1 MENNSNFS
9 IQRIGWLIRSDVWEA
24 LKIIAIITLA
34 VFGFGLFIAFV
45 LPDSSS
51 ANRNFPHDKLYG
63 NTLFVGGFVL
73 TSVIFRELYTK
84 PRGQFYLTLP
94 ASHAEK
100 LISKWLL
107 TAILFPIA
115 VTLLYW
121 LYDGIVHSIFT
132 LISEQGYPTNR
143 FSDEWASSKFRQLPF
158 IYIVLQSVLF
168 LGAITFTKYN
178 IFKTGFSL
186 FACAVGLLI
195 IALILFRFIMWDYF
209 DGMQFPNSEMRAL
222 IPSKSFQENIVKRI
236 PIVAKF
242 LFWFVLAPYLLLVS
256 YFKLKER
263 EI

>member
-1 MENNSNFS
+1 MENTFS
-9 IQRIGWLIRSDVWEA
+9 IQRIFWLIRNDIWEA

-34 VFGFGLFIAFV
+34 VFGFGLFLAFV
-45 LPDSSS
+45 IPDKGRIHES
-51 ANRNFPHDKLYG
+51 FPHDLFYL
-63 NTLFVGGFVL
+63 NIIFVGGFIL

-94 ASHAEK
+94 ASHLEK
-100 LISKWLL
+100 LVSKWLI

-121 LYDGIVHSIFT
+121 VYDFIVHFMYANFWN
-132 LISEQGYPTNR
+132 LDKPVNR
-143 FSDEWASSKFRQLPF
+143 FSEFWANADYRKAPLV
-158 IYIVLQSVLF
+158 YIVLQSVLL

-186 FACAVGLLI
+186 FLVGFGILVILLFC
-195 IALILFRFIMWDYF
+195 FRIVMWNYF
-209 DGMQFPNSEMRAL
+209 DGMQFPGNEMRFL
-222 IPSKSFQENIVKRI
+222 MPSKSFQENIMKRLPAI
-236 PIVAKF
+236 AEF
-242 LFWFVLAPYLLLVS
+242 LFWFVLAPYLLVVS